1 MPAQRNY
8 VLIDYE
14 NVQPDLMPLLSET
27 NIYVIIFVGAA
38 QKSVPVDFAAAMQR
52 LGSRATYIKLS
63 GNGSNALDFHI
74 AFYLGVLAVR
84 DSAAYF
90 THYIERYR
98 FRPADPAYAGK
109 TGQGASLRGRDR
121 HTDHQK
127 ETRPSAPVG
136 IGA

>member
-27 NIYVIIFVGAA
+27 NIYVIVFVGAA

-63 GNGSNALDFHI
+63 GNGSNALDFTSVCWQSATMRRTFTLYRKILALTRLFSICGQNRSRCI
-74 AFYLGVLAVR
+74 ASR
-84 DSAAYF
+84 
-90 THYIERYR
+90 T
-98 FRPADPAYAGK
+98 
-109 TGQGASLRGRDR
+109 
-121 HTDHQK
+121 
-127 ETRPSAPVG
+127 
-136 IGA
+136 